1 MSPQEP
7 TSPPEASAGD
17 ARAQGGPSYRPG
29 GQLPEIATLPNLRD
43 LGGHRT
49 SEGGRLRSGLIY
61 RSVDLSR
68 LDDVGLRALADLGI
82 RTVYD
87 LRTAQEC
94 ADRPDRLPSGARR
107 IGLDVLADAEDDAP
121 AQLPAIL
128 EDPARAEEVF
138 GGGRTERRFETAYRG
153 IVSLPSARRSYRA
166 LFRGLADAAGEP
178 ALFHCTTGKDRTGWA
193 AASLLLVLGVDHDD
207 VVEDYL
213 RTNRDLLP
221 ALRPLFDR
229 FARAGGDPDLLVPAL
244 GVKEQYLETALD
256 EVRSRYGGIREYF
269 REGLGLPEEEL
280 EVLRGALLEDGS
292 TASTP
297 APHAPGSEAAG

>member
-1 MSPQEP
+1 MSPHEP
-7 TSPPEASAGD
+7 SSPSEGPQGS
-17 ARAQGGPSYRPG
+17 ARAAGAAGRPG
-29 GQLPEIATLPNLRD
+29 GRLPEIATLPNLRD

-49 SEGGRLRSGLIY
+49 ADGGRLRPGLLY

-94 ADRPDRLPSGARR
+94 AVRPDRLPRGARR
-107 IGLDVLADAEDDAP
+107 VELDVLADAEDDAP

-153 IVSLPSARRSYRA
+153 IVSLPSARRSYQA
-166 LFRGLADAAGEP
+166 LFRGLAEAAGEP

-207 VVEDYL
+207 VVDDYL

-256 EVRSRYGGIREYF
+256 EARSRYGGVAGYF
-269 REGLGLPEEEL
+269 RDGLGLAEEEL
-280 EVLRGALLEDGS
+280 EALREVLVE
-292 TASTP
+292 TAPSS
-297 APHAPGSEAAG
+297 SEAAAG

>member
-1 MSPQEP
+1 MSSNEP
-7 TSPPEASAGD
+7 PPPPRGSEGG
-17 ARAQGGPSYRPG
+17 ARAAGSGGRAGSRP
-29 GQLPEIATLPNLRD
+29 PEIATLPNLRD

-49 SEGGRLRSGLIY
+49 ADGGRLRPGVLY

-68 LDDVGLRALADLGI
+68 LDDVGLRALAGLGI

-94 ADRPDRLPSGARR
+94 SDRPDRLPAGARR
-107 IGLDVLADAEDDAP
+107 VELDVLADAEEDAP
-121 AQLPAIL
+121 ARLPEIL
-128 EDPARAEEVF
+128 KDPTLAEEVF

-166 LFRGLADAAGEP
+166 LFRGLAEAAGEP
-178 ALFHCTTGKDRTGWA
+178 ALFHCTTGKHRTGWA

-256 EVRSRYGGIREYF
+256 EARSRYGGIRGYF
-269 REGLGLPEEEL
+269 REGLGLAEEEL
-280 EVLRGALLEDGS
+280 EALRGVLLEDGS
-292 TASTP
+292 TAA
-297 APHAPGSEAAG
+297 APDAAGSEAAG